1 MFNQFY
7 FFPFLLFKKVLST
20 DMRKPCQNVA
30 TDILARYIYKKSSNT
45 GVPRGADFCA
55 KVMEYFQ
62 ILMEY
67 FQKVM
72 EFWKILVAPI
82 IGVFCFANN
91 FPSWNKKYRIKF
103 GISEYFSYLCSIKQ
117 NKKVE
122 GCNTDTDNTDVFYG
136 ILAYCGTHIRYAKN
150 I

>member
-7 FFPFLLFKKVLST
+7 FFPFLLKKFCPLTCENRAKTSRLT
-20 DMRKPCQNVA
+20 FWHG
-30 TDILARYIYKKSSNT
+30 TYIKKGSNT

-117 NKKVE
+117 NKKVKGE
-122 GCNTDTDNTDVFYG
+122 G
-136 ILAYCGTHIRYAKN
+136 
-150 I
+150 